1 MYHKDHLSI
10 YLCIYVCQI
19 NYQEAFSD
27 CKCFPGRVSS
37 PCCPCPR
44 MYGGPFRWG
53 WVPPSPRAV
62 LLLAYSRRSIGW
74 IGGCTPPG
82 RSFERTI
89 ALIENPARTKSCKR
103 KILTFVLAL
112 LLLLLLQVYG
122 TRVQQNLIRHYFYYH
137 YHHYY
142 YKLLRLLPPRS
153 PLLPLQK

>member
-10 YLCIYVCQI
+10 YLCIYVWY
-19 NYQEAFSD
+19 YQEAFSD

-62 LLLAYSRRSIGW
+62 LLLAYSRRSTGW

-89 ALIENPARTKSCKR
+89 ALIENPARTKSLK
-103 KILTFVLAL
+103 KNILKFVLAL
-112 LLLLLLQVYG
+112 LILLLLQVYG